1 MNTSIVSTA
10 VKTMLNGSN
19 GKFLT
24 VTFKKKNGDMR
35 TINGRSGVTKA
46 LAGGTRTTDPEKY
59 FTIFEAGN
67 GYRSVNYD
75 TVSEIK
81 MGGQTVRFM

>member
-1 MNTSIVSTA
+1 MNAIA
-10 VKTMLNGSN
+10 QAARNLLNSSN
-19 GKFLT
+19 GKFLS
-24 VTFKKKNGDMR
+24 VTFTKKDGSLR

-46 LAGGTRTTDPEKY
+46 LAGGVRTTDPEKY

-67 GYRSVNYD
+67 GYRSVNFE

-81 MGGQTVRFM
+81 MEGRTVRFM

>member
-1 MNTSIVSTA
+1 MNAPIVSA
-10 VKTMLNGSN
+10 VKTMLNNSN

-24 VTFKKKNGDMR
+24 VTFKKKNGEMR

-46 LAGGTRTTDPEKY
+46 LAGGVRTTDPEKY

-67 GYRSVNYD
+67 GYRSVNFE

-81 MGGQTVRFM
+81 MEGRTVRFM